1 MNKHKDILKVEFK
14 DALTHF
20 KRDRELF
27 HIYRIN
33 RLLTNG
39 SIISFDYT
47 YLPCDDPDKVK
58 CRIDLKDFGV
68 IDFEID
74 INTSYGVITTKNYS
88 QIIDKFIDNFDVY
101 SDSTYH

>member
-1 MNKHKDILKVEFK
+1 MTKHKDILKVEFK

-20 KRDRELF
+20 KRDRDIF
-27 HIYRIN
+27 HMYRIN

-39 SIISFDYT
+39 SIISFDYF
-47 YLPCDDPDKVK
+47 YLPCNDPDKVK
-58 CRIDLKDFGV
+58 CRIDLQEFGV

-74 INTSYGVITTKNYS
+74 IKTSYGKIITKNYA

-101 SDSTYH
+101 SESVYH